1 MTPMTTAAMAIPPST
16 QPGVAVEFDAVV
28 KAFGPVQVLHGV
40 SFTLEPGRV
49 YGLLGENGAGK
60 STLMKIL
67 AGYEPLSSGTLRV
80 NGQPQQF
87 TSSRDAEALGIV
99 LIHQEFNLADDLSV
113 AQNIFLGHEKT
124 MKPLGRLFKS
134 PVPQGE
140 RGSLGR
146 PGASSGWLLD
156 DTAMEREAA
165 AALAAVGLDIDP
177 RTKVRRLIVAEKQ
190 LVEIAKAIARNA
202 RLLIMD
208 EPTAT
213 LTPGETERLFQQI
226 AQLRADGVTIVYI
239 SHKLDEVERVTDE
252 VIVMRDGRFVAKAAT
267 ADVTRQQMANLMVG
281 RELADL
287 YPPRDLVIAANASA
301 LRVRNFNV
309 PGWVR
314 DASFDVRP
322 GEILGFAGLVGAG
335 RTELFEGLLGL
346 RPASGGVEML
356 GETVPGNK
364 GWRNPRDA
372 AQHGL
377 TYLSEDRKGKGL
389 HVHFGLRQNL
399 TLMALERYAQP
410 WLKPGDERD
419 ALAEAVKDYGIR
431 TGSLDVK
438 ASSLS
443 GGNQQKL
450 ALAKVLQPRPKVVV
464 LDEPT
469 RGVDVGAKRDIY
481 FLVQRLAR
489 EGLAVIVVSSEL
501 MELIGLCHRVAVM
514 RAGQL
519 VTTLDAEH
527 LTEEQLISHATG
539 TAHDQASA

>member
-1 MTPMTTAAMAIPPST
+1 MTQQSPRRS
-16 QPGVAVEFDAVV
+16 VAVEFDNVV

-40 SFTLEPGRV
+40 SFSLEPGRI

-67 AGYEPLSSGTLRV
+67 AGYEPITGGTVRV
-80 NGQPQQF
+80 NGEPQQF
-87 TSSRDAEALGIV
+87 ASSRDAEALGIV
-99 LIHQEFNLADDLSV
+99 LIHQEFNLAEDLNV
-113 AQNIFLGHEKT
+113 TQNIFLGHEK
-124 MKPLGRLFKS
+124 KKGF
-134 PVPQGE
+134 
-140 RGSLGR
+140 
-146 PGASSGWLLD
+146 WLD
-156 DTAMEREAA
+156 DTAMERDAA
-165 AALAAVGLDIDP
+165 AALAQVGLKVDP
-177 RTKVRRLIVAEKQ
+177 HTKVRRLIVAEKQ
-190 LVEIAKAIARNA
+190 LVEIAKAVSRQA

-213 LTPGETERLFQQI
+213 LTPGETERLFRLI

-252 VIVMRDGRFVAKAAT
+252 VIVMRDGRFVTRAPT
-267 ADVTRQQMANLMVG
+267 AELTRHRMANLMVG

-287 YPPRDLVIAANASA
+287 YPPRDPVAMAQSPAM
-301 LRVRNFNV
+301 RVRDFSV
-309 PGWVR
+309 PGWA
-314 DASFDVRP
+314 DNASFEVRP

-346 RPASGGVEML
+346 RPAGGSIEIGGKLVQL
-356 GETVPGNK
+356 
-364 GWRNPRDA
+364 RHPRDA
-372 AQHGL
+372 ARHGL

-389 HVHFGLRQNL
+389 HVHLGLRQNL
-399 TLMALERYAQP
+399 TLMALERYARP
-410 WLKPGDERD
+410 WLRPEAERS
-419 ALAEAVKDYGIR
+419 ALAAAVKDFGIR
-431 TGSLDVK
+431 TGDLDAR

-481 FLVQRLAR
+481 FLIQRLAR

-514 RAGQL
+514 RAGRL
-519 VTTLDAEH
+519 VATLDANQ
-527 LTEEQLISHATG
+527 LTEEELIAHATG
-539 TAHDQASA
+539 TAASHA